1 MIRVSGICFKI
12 PQHLK
17 KSKKHLKKK
26 KYKWGRYMK
35 NSEILIT
42 VETNEYTGIY
52 HTLLPTLAYD

>member
-17 KSKKHLKKK
+17 KSNIKNKK

-35 NSEILIT
+35 NGETLII
-42 VETNEYTGIY
+42 VEANEYTGIY
-52 HTLLPTLAYD
+52 HILLPTLAYD